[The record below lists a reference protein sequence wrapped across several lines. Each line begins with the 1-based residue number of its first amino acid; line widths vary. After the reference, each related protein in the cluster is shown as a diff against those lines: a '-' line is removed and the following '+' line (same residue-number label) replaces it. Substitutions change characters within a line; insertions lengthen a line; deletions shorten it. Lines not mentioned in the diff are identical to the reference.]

1 MLYILFIASAQWKL
15 TSTWH
20 NAPRPHQDWCG
31 VVYLCGIVWE
41 LYCFLSNSTCT
52 DFLVAF
58 LPVLYTETDCPVI
71 LAVTCITTEIDLQ
84 QLCLG
89 QAKKKNPWEEEPF
102 FRLNYSKYQLIYLKS
117 KKIRKKKERVAN
129 SLLHECPVFS
139 CCFFWCFFI
148 DQLPWYN

>member
-89 QAKKKNPWEEEPF
+89 QAKKKIHGKRSPF
-102 FRLNYSKYQLIYLKS
+102 FVWIIPNTNLFTWNPKNQEEKRESSKQFITRMS
-117 KKIRKKKERVAN
+117 
-129 SLLHECPVFS
+129 SLFLLLFLVLFYWS
-139 CCFFWCFFI
+139 TAMI
-148 DQLPWYN
+148 

>member
-89 QAKKKNPWEEEPF
+89 QAKKKKIHGKRSPF
-102 FRLNYSKYQLIYLKS
+102 FVWIIPNTNLFTWNPKNQEEKRESSKQFITRMS
-117 KKIRKKKERVAN
+117 
-129 SLLHECPVFS
+129 SLFLLLFLVLFYWS
-139 CCFFWCFFI
+139 TAMI
-148 DQLPWYN
+148 